1 MSFLTSN
8 LEHLKNQNGAISS
21 VANADFIGKLDLV
34 IEGAE
39 ASVNDLLS
47 FSEFFDLSIDLLV
60 KKDLKTLAE
69 VSAKNIQ
76 LLVLDIDGVMTDGGM
91 YYTEKG
97 DEFKKFDTRD
107 GVAIR
112 RLSKRAFKVGIISSG
127 YNVKLIQNRA
137 DLLGIKHVH
146 TGADAKIETLKR
158 WSAEMGIAME
168 NIAFIGDD
176 RNDRDAM
183 EAVGISACPADA
195 DNSVKEIATIILSK
209 KGGSG
214 CIREFVDLYLPA

>member
-1 MSFLTSN
+1 MSFLKSN
-8 LEHLKNQNGAISS
+8 LEHLKNKDATATGG
-21 VANADFIGKLDLV
+21 NADFIAKLDSV
-34 IEGAE
+34 IDGAE
-39 ASVNDLLS
+39 ASVNDLTS
-47 FSEFFDLSIDLLV
+47 FSEYFDISIDLLI
-60 KKDLKTLAE
+60 KKDLKTLAA

-112 RLSKRAFKVGIISSG
+112 RLSKREFKVGIISSG
-127 YNVKLIQNRA
+127 YNIKLIQNRA
-137 DLLGIKHVH
+137 DLLGIKYVH
-146 TGADAKIETLKR
+146 TGADAKIDTLKR
-158 WSAEMGIAME
+158 WSDEMGIALE

-176 RNDRDAM
+176 RNDREAM
-183 EAVGISACPADA
+183 EAVGVSACPADA

-209 KGGSG
+209 KGGAG

>member
-1 MSFLTSN
+1 MSVMDSVI
-8 LEHLKNQNGAISS
+8 NGT
-21 VANADFIGKLDLV
+21 
-34 IEGAE
+34 E
-39 ASVNDLLS
+39 ASVSDLLS
-47 FSEFFDLSIDLLV
+47 FSEFFDLSIDLLI
-60 KKDLKTLAE
+60 KKDLKVLAD

-76 LLVLDIDGVMTDGGM
+76 MLVLDIDGVMTDGGM

-112 RLSKRAFKVGIISSG
+112 RLSRRDFKVGIISSG

-137 DLLGIKHVH
+137 DLLGIKYVH
-146 TGADAKIETLKR
+146 TGPDAKLDTLTR
-158 WSAEMGIAME
+158 WSKELGIDMK

-176 RNDRDAM
+176 RNDREAM
-183 EAVGISACPADA
+183 EAVGVSACPADA

-209 KGGSG
+209 KGGGG
-214 CIREFVDLYLPA
+214 CIREFVDLYLTDNPLTT

>member
-1 MSFLTSN
+1 MSYLKSN
-8 LEHLKNQNGAISS
+8 LEHLFTRDAATTSG
-21 VANADFIGKLDLV
+21 NADFTSKLNS
-34 IEGAE
+34 IIAGAE
-39 ASVNDLLS
+39 ATVNDLKN
-47 FSEFFDLSIDLLV
+47 FSEHFDLSIDILI

-76 LLVLDIDGVMTDGGM
+76 LLILDIDGVMTDGGM

-112 RLSKRAFKVGIISSG
+112 RLSKRGFKVGIISSG
-127 YNVKLIQNRA
+127 YNVKIIQNRA

-146 TGADAKIETLKR
+146 TGADAKIDTLNR
-158 WSAEMGIAME
+158 WSEEMDIALE

-176 RNDRDAM
+176 RNDREAM

-209 KGGSG
+209 KGGAG
-214 CIREFVDLYLPA
+214 CIREFVDNYLPA